1 MKIIGCDFHP
11 GYQQIAMVDDVTGEM
26 LERRWEHEKG
36 EARRFYQGLQGEVV
50 RVGMEAVG
58 NAQWCERMLEELG
71 QELWIGDAAQIRRL
85 VVRRQK
91 TDRRD
96 ARHILQL
103 LSDERFPRLWVPSV
117 AIRDARQLLRHRQK
131 LVEMR
136 TQVKNQLQHLALNQG
151 VQRKRQLWSRE
162 GRAVLEGLPLEGWTA
177 RRRNDLLAML
187 DRLQA
192 QVEELDRAVRQ
203 EAEQRPEVRLLMT
216 HPGVGPV
223 VGLAYA
229 LTLGPVSRFPRG
241 KQVASYLGLIPSEHS
256 SGGRQKLGSISKQG
270 NTMMRTLLVEA
281 AQNAAR
287 FDEELRR
294 EDRRLGARKQKEPG
308 KVMVARKLAV
318 RMYWMLRENQPYTP
332 HPVARMQGSPSHSV
346 VAGSVCGGDR
356 RSNHGRRKRPK
367 RWMVERQRYHRV
379 IPLSTSLGLGK
390 AKGSGRRSKTHHT
403 AAHPQRR
410 ARVS

>member
-26 LERRWEHEKG
+26 LERRLEHEKG

-58 NAQWCERMLEELG
+58 NAQWFERMLEELG

-294 EDRRLGARKQKEPG
+294 EYRRLAARKHKALA

-346 VAGSVCGGDR
+346 VAG
-356 RSNHGRRKRPK
+356 
-367 RWMVERQRYHRV
+367 
-379 IPLSTSLGLGK
+379 
-390 AKGSGRRSKTHHT
+390 
-403 AAHPQRR
+403 
-410 ARVS
+410 

>member
-11 GYQQIAMVDDVTGEM
+11 SYQQIAMVDTETGE
-26 LERRWEHEKG
+26 LRERRLEHEQG
-36 EARRFYQGLQGEVV
+36 EARRFYQALQGQRV

-58 NAQWCERMLEELG
+58 NAQWFERMLAELG

-96 ARHILQL
+96 AQHILQL
-103 LSDERFPRLWVPSV
+103 LMDGRFPRLWVPSV
-117 AIRDARQLLRHRQK
+117 AIRDVRQLLRHRQK

-136 TQVKNQLQHLALNQG
+136 SQVKNQLQHLALNQG
-151 VQRKRQLWSRE
+151 VQRKRRLWSRE
-162 GRAVLEGLPLEGWTA
+162 GRAVLEQLPLEGWTA

-187 DRLQA
+187 DRLEQ
-192 QVEELDRAVRQ
+192 QVGELDRAVRA

-229 LTLGPVSRFPRG
+229 LTIGPSSRFPRG
-241 KQVASYLGLIPSEHS
+241 KQVASYLGLIPREHS

-281 AQNAAR
+281 AQTAVR

-294 EDRRLGARKQKEPG
+294 DYGRLKAKKHSALA

-346 VAGSVCGGDR
+346 VAG
-356 RSNHGRRKRPK
+356 
-367 RWMVERQRYHRV
+367 
-379 IPLSTSLGLGK
+379 
-390 AKGSGRRSKTHHT
+390 
-403 AAHPQRR
+403 
-410 ARVS
+410 

>member
-11 GYQQIAMVDDVTGEM
+11 SYQQIALLDRETGE
-26 LERRWEHEKG
+26 LWERRLEHERG
-36 EARRFYQGLQGEVV
+36 EARRFYQALQGQAV

-58 NAQWCERMLEELG
+58 NAQWFERMLAELG
-71 QELWIGDAAQIRRL
+71 HELWIGDAAQIRQM

-96 ARHILQL
+96 AQHLLQL
-103 LSDERFPRLWVPSV
+103 LLDGRFPRLWVPSP
-117 AIRDARQLLRHRQK
+117 AMRDVRQLLRHRQK

-151 VQRKRQLWSRE
+151 VQRKRRLWSRE

-177 RRRNDLLAML
+177 RRRGDLLAML
-187 DRLQA
+187 DRLEV
-192 QVEELDRAVRQ
+192 QVEELDEAVCR
-203 EAEQRPEVRLLMT
+203 EAEQRPAVQLLMS

-229 LTLGPVSRFPRG
+229 LTIGPVARFPRG
-241 KQVASYLGLIPSEHS
+241 KHVASYLGLIPREHS
-256 SGGRQKLGSISKQG
+256 SGGRQKLGAISKQG

-287 FDEELRR
+287 WDGELRR
-294 EDRRLGARKQKEPG
+294 DYQRLKARKHAALA

-332 HPVARMQGSPSHSV
+332 RPVARMQGSPSHSV
-346 VAGSVCGGDR
+346 VAG
-356 RSNHGRRKRPK
+356 
-367 RWMVERQRYHRV
+367 
-379 IPLSTSLGLGK
+379 
-390 AKGSGRRSKTHHT
+390 
-403 AAHPQRR
+403 
-410 ARVS
+410 

>member
-11 GYQQIAMVDDVTGEM
+11 SYQQIAMVDTETGE
-26 LERRWEHEKG
+26 LWEGRLEHESG
-36 EARRFYQGLQGEVV
+36 EARRFYQGLSGSV
-50 RVGMEAVG
+50 RVGLEAVG
-58 NAQWCERMLEELG
+58 NSQWFEQLLAELG
-71 QELWIGDAAQIRRL
+71 QELWIGDAAQIRSL

-96 ARHILQL
+96 ARHILDL
-103 LSDERFPRLWVPSV
+103 LVDGRFPRLWVPS
-117 AIRDARQLLRHRQK
+117 AQMRDLRQLLRHRQK

-151 VQRKRQLWSRE
+151 VRRKRRLWSVA
-162 GRAVLEGLPLEGWTA
+162 GRLVLESLPLQGWTA
-177 RRRNDLLAML
+177 RRRSDLLAML
-187 DRLQA
+187 DRLEV
-192 QVEELDRAVRQ
+192 QVGEMDRAVRA

-223 VGLAYA
+223 VGLAYV
-229 LTLGPVSRFPRG
+229 LTLGPVARFPRG

-281 AQNAAR
+281 AQTAAR

-294 EDRRLGARKQKEPG
+294 DYQRLAAKKHTALA

-318 RMYWMLRENQPYTP
+318 RMYWMLREQKPYRAP
-332 HPVARMQGSPSHSV
+332 QRPVARMQGRPGHSV
-346 VAGSVCGGDR
+346 VAG
-356 RSNHGRRKRPK
+356 
-367 RWMVERQRYHRV
+367 
-379 IPLSTSLGLGK
+379 
-390 AKGSGRRSKTHHT
+390 
-403 AAHPQRR
+403 
-410 ARVS
+410 